1 MKVKMPELITIGETM
16 VAMVPEDVGMLR
28 YKRNLNIRIAGA
40 ESNVAMGVRK
50 LGHTAGWISRL
61 GKDEFGELILREI
74 QSEGVDCSKVIWDEE
89 HPTGLMV
96 KQMETDATKVFYYRK
111 GSAASHMKPNDIEE
125 SYFENC
131 KIFHVTG
138 ITPVLSQSCK
148 DTIIKSIEFARKKN
162 VLVSFD
168 PNIRKKLW
176 KNQDYA
182 PFFKQILFESDIVE
196 MGVEEGQCL
205 LGVSRKEDM
214 ISILQQNNPNVIV
227 AIKDGGNGAYI
238 YHKKE
243 YYFIPPYPCKCV
255 ESIGAGD
262 AFNAGFLS
270 GILSNCNLEICGK
283 MGGIAGAMV
292 TEVVGDVENQP
303 DIEKMENC
311 LKEKKEVFR

>member
-1 MKVKMPELITIGETM
+1 M
-16 VAMVPEDVGMLR
+16 
-28 YKRNLNIRIAGA
+28 
-40 ESNVAMGVRK
+40 
-50 LGHTAGWISRL
+50 RL
-61 GKDEFGELILREI
+61 FL
-74 QSEGVDCSKVIWDEE
+74 
-89 HPTGLMV
+89 
-96 KQMETDATKVFYYRK
+96 
-111 GSAASHMKPNDIEE
+111 
-125 SYFENC
+125 
-131 KIFHVTG
+131 
-138 ITPVLSQSCK
+138 
-148 DTIIKSIEFARKKN
+148 
-162 VLVSFD
+162 
-168 PNIRKKLW
+168 
-176 KNQDYA
+176 
-182 PFFKQILFESDIVE
+182 KQILFESDIVE

>member
-1 MKVKMPELITIGETM
+1 M
-16 VAMVPEDVGMLR
+16 
-28 YKRNLNIRIAGA
+28 
-40 ESNVAMGVRK
+40 
-50 LGHTAGWISRL
+50 RL
-61 GKDEFGELILREI
+61 
-74 QSEGVDCSKVIWDEE
+74 
-89 HPTGLMV
+89 
-96 KQMETDATKVFYYRK
+96 
-111 GSAASHMKPNDIEE
+111 
-125 SYFENC
+125 
-131 KIFHVTG
+131 
-138 ITPVLSQSCK
+138 
-148 DTIIKSIEFARKKN
+148 
-162 VLVSFD
+162 
-168 PNIRKKLW
+168 
-176 KNQDYA
+176 
-182 PFFKQILFESDIVE
+182 FKQILFESDIVE